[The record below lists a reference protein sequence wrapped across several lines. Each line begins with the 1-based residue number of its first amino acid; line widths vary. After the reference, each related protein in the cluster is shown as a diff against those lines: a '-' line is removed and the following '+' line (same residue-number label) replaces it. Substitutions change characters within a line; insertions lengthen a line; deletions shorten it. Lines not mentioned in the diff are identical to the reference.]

1 MTQIITQKLVRNGWQ
16 EDEPPQL
23 MDEVLLEKIEG
34 VIDDENEHTVWA
46 EWRLDGKIVKRGAHV
61 QLKKNVIAEGIA
73 QMLG

>member
-23 MDEVLLEKIEG
+23 MDEALLEKIEG
-34 VIDDENEHTVWA
+34 VIDDENEYTVWA